1 MPTYVQHE
9 VLDRIPDVFNAEAIW
24 QAPGFA
30 LFSRRPL
37 LRDLLERSPRELR
50 GRAATRCFSHIQ
62 LRLPQDDVDDDY
74 HLTRGNRARELA
86 ETLAS
91 LHQKDFGDLLGSEE
105 VRYDVAGDE
114 QLAPGEIAVRF
125 GHAVYLPASGEK
137 ALFNIAT
144 SRDGAVWKPACAVY
158 LGQRLAL
165 LGGAGGLAAPGWPF
179 GEQSCVLLV
188 NDGPESDLIV
198 QVRPKDVLE
207 CVFDASLGA
216 YALSAKG
223 GHGPRFLLQVRRAA
237 VAQGGAAPAVPPA
250 VWQARAPHSA
260 APEGPRAAAA
270 GPERAVPRPALD
282 EATAVPQPPRM
293 AGQRAVQSA
302 ARPGESD
309 ATFAPGAL
317 QRLTLV
323 ALALPRLGLYRSTGA
338 SALHIPFAPDLAIGS
353 NADAERALTIVAAA
367 DDTLH
372 ALSADGRQ
380 DITLPATL
388 AAPNQRGIR
397 LLAAPAGMAE
407 RYLALLALPQPVA
420 MPLLPG
426 GVLEFGRSLPALSAL
441 RVLDQPW
448 MLEAATPSSPDRLGL
463 SRKAFSCEAGAQG
476 LSIRRLSASQAL
488 YVLDAGLQPV
498 GQVGDDTRLLEPGQH
513 LVAGSYVL
521 RYEG

>member
-9 VLDRIPDVFNAEAIW
+9 VLERIPDVFNAEAIW

-50 GRAATRCFSHIQ
+50 GRSATRCFSHIQ

-86 ETLAS
+86 ETLAT
-91 LHQKDFGDLLGSEE
+91 LHQKDFGDLLGNDP

-114 QLAPGEIAVRF
+114 GLAPGEIAVRF

-137 ALFNIAT
+137 ALFNVAT
-144 SRDGAVWKPACAVY
+144 SCDGAVWKPACAVY
-158 LGQRLAL
+158 AGQRLAL
-165 LGGAGGLAAPGWPF
+165 LGGAAGLPAPGWPF
-179 GEQSCVLLV
+179 GEQGCILLV
-188 NDGPESDLIV
+188 NDGPDNDLIV
-198 QVRPKDVLE
+198 QVRPKDALH

-216 YALSAKG
+216 YALSAKNG
-223 GHGPRFLLQVRRAA
+223 QGPRWLLKVTRAA
-237 VAQGGAAPAVPPA
+237 GAPAQSGAAPV
-250 VWQARAPHSA
+250 VWQPRAAQAAPA
-260 APEGPRAAAA
+260 APEATALPQAPARAAQAA
-270 GPERAVPRPALD
+270 APRSGD
-282 EATAVPQPPRM
+282 
-293 AGQRAVQSA
+293 
-302 ARPGESD
+302 SD

-323 ALALPRLGLYRSTGA
+323 ALAVPRLSLYRSTGA
-338 SALHIPFAPDLAIGS
+338 TALHIPFAPDLAIGR
-353 NADAERALTIVAAA
+353 NAGAERALTIVAAG

-372 ALSADGRQ
+372 AVSANGRQ
-380 DITLPATL
+380 ALTLPATL
-388 AAPNQRGIR
+388 APAPGRTIR
-397 LLAAPAGMAE
+397 LLPAPPEMGE
-407 RYLALLALPQPVA
+407 RYLALLALPQPIA

-426 GVLEFGRSLPALSAL
+426 GALEFGRSMPALSAL

-463 SRKAFSCEAGAQG
+463 SRQAFRCEASAQG
-476 LSIRRLSASQAL
+476 LAIHRLSASQAL
-488 YVLDAGLQPV
+488 YRLDAAMQAVARLT
-498 GQVGDDTRLLEPGQH
+498 DDSSVLAPGQH

>member
-9 VLDRIPDVFNAEAIW
+9 VLERIPDVFNAEAIW

-50 GRAATRCFSHIQ
+50 GRSAIRCFSHIQ

-86 ETLAS
+86 ETLTT
-91 LHQKDFGDLLGSEE
+91 LHQKDFGDLLGSED
-105 VRYDVAGDE
+105 VRYDVTGDE
-114 QLAPGEIAVRF
+114 HLAPGEIAVRF
-125 GHAVYLPASGEK
+125 GHAVYLPSSGEK

-158 LGQRLAL
+158 AGQRLAL
-165 LGGAGGLAAPGWPF
+165 LGGAGGAGGIAAPGWPF
-179 GEQSCVLLV
+179 GEQGGVLLV
-188 NDGPESDLIV
+188 NDGPDAELIV

-223 GHGPRFLLQVRRAA
+223 GAGPRLLLKVTRAA
-237 VAQGGAAPAVPPA
+237 GAPAAAKAATAPA
-250 VWQARAPHSA
+250 VWQ
-260 APEGPRAAAA
+260 PRAGQA
-270 GPERAVPRPALD
+270 GEETALPQARPAQPR
-282 EATAVPQPPRM
+282 ATPAM
-293 AGQRAVQSA
+293 AGRT
-302 ARPGESD
+302 GESD

-317 QRLTLV
+317 QRLSLV
-323 ALALPRLGLYRSTGA
+323 ALAVPRLSLYRSTGA
-338 SALHIPFAPDLAIGS
+338 LALHIPFAPGLAIGR
-353 NADAERALTIVAAA
+353 NADAERALTIVASG
-367 DDTLH
+367 DDALH
-372 ALSADGRQ
+372 AVSASGRQ
-380 DITLPATL
+380 TITLPATL
-388 AAPNQRGIR
+388 GASTPAGHGIQLQAAPDKMR
-397 LLAAPAGMAE
+397 E
-407 RYLALLALPQPVA
+407 RYLALMTLPHPIA

-426 GVLEFGRSLPALSAL
+426 GALEFGRSLPALSAL

-476 LSIRRLSASQAL
+476 LSIRRLSESQAL
-488 YVLDAGLQPV
+488 YRLDANMQLL
-498 GQVGDDTRLLEPGQH
+498 GQVGDEACLLEPGQH

>member
-50 GRAATRCFSHIQ
+50 GRSAVRCFSHIQ

-86 ETLAS
+86 ETLAT
-91 LHQKDFGDLLGSEE
+91 LHQKDFGDLLGSED

-125 GHAVYLPASGEK
+125 GHAVYLPSSGEK

-158 LGQRLAL
+158 AGQRLAL
-165 LGGAGGLAAPGWPF
+165 LGGAGGLPAPGWPF
-179 GEQSCVLLV
+179 GEQGGVLLV
-188 NDGPESDLIV
+188 NDGPDADLIV
-198 QVRPKDVLE
+198 QVRPKDVLD

-216 YALSAKG
+216 YALCAKG
-223 GHGPRFLLQVRRAA
+223 GHGPRLLLKVTRAA
-237 VAQGGAAPAVPPA
+237 GAPASAKPAVAAAPAVWQPRAAQPGDETA
-250 VWQARAPHSA
+250 LPQARPAPT
-260 APEGPRAAAA
+260 RAAAA
-270 GPERAVPRPALD
+270 GTRA
-282 EATAVPQPPRM
+282 
-293 AGQRAVQSA
+293 
-302 ARPGESD
+302 GESD

-323 ALALPRLGLYRSTGA
+323 ALAVPRLSLYRSTGA
-338 SALHIPFAPDLAIGS
+338 LALHIPFAPGLAIGR
-353 NADAERALTIVAAA
+353 NADAERALTVVAAG
-367 DDTLH
+367 DDSLH
-372 ALSADGRQ
+372 AVSASGRQ
-380 DITLPATL
+380 AITLPATL
-388 AAPNQRGIR
+388 AA
-397 LLAAPAGMAE
+397 APAGRAIQLQAAPEKMRD
-407 RYLALLALPQPVA
+407 RYLALLALPHPIA

-426 GVLEFGRSLPALSAL
+426 GALEFGRSMPALSAL

-463 SRKAFSCEAGAQG
+463 SRKAFSCEASAQG
-476 LSIRRLSASQAL
+476 LSIRRLSESQAL
-488 YVLDAGLQPV
+488 YRLDAGMQLI
-498 GQVGDDTRLLEPGQH
+498 GQVGDETCVLEPGQH

>member
-9 VLDRIPDVFNAEAIW
+9 VLDRIPDVFNAESIW

-50 GRAATRCFSHIQ
+50 GRSAVRCFSHIQ

-86 ETLAS
+86 ETLAT
-91 LHQKDFGDLLGSEE
+91 LHQKDFGDLLGSED

-114 QLAPGEIAVRF
+114 HLAPGEIAVRF
-125 GHAVYLPASGEK
+125 GHAVYLPSNGEK

-144 SRDGAVWKPACAVY
+144 SRDGAVWKPASAVY
-158 LGQRLAL
+158 AGQRLAL
-165 LGGAGGLAAPGWPF
+165 LGGAGGIPAPGWPF
-179 GEQSCVLLV
+179 GDQGGVLLV
-188 NDGPESDLIV
+188 NDGPDAELIV
-198 QVRPKDVLE
+198 QVRPKDVLD

-216 YALSAKG
+216 YALCAKG
-223 GHGPRFLLQVRRAA
+223 GNGPRLLLKVTRAA
-237 VAQGGAAPAVPPA
+237 GAAISTKAPTAPA
-250 VWQARAPHSA
+250 VWQPRSGQLGDETALPQARPT
-260 APEGPRAAAA
+260 PPRAMPAAAA
-270 GPERAVPRPALD
+270 RV
-282 EATAVPQPPRM
+282 
-293 AGQRAVQSA
+293 
-302 ARPGESD
+302 GESD

-323 ALALPRLGLYRSTGA
+323 ALALPRLSLYRSTGA
-338 SALHIPFAPDLAIGS
+338 LALHIPFAPGLAIGR
-353 NADAERALTIVAAA
+353 NADAERALTIVAGG

-372 ALSADGRQ
+372 AVSTSGRQ
-380 DITLPATL
+380 AITLPATL
-388 AAPNQRGIR
+388 GATTPAGRSLQLQAAPDKMR
-397 LLAAPAGMAE
+397 E
-407 RYLALLALPQPVA
+407 RYLALLALPHPIA

-426 GVLEFGRSLPALSAL
+426 GALEFGRSLPALSAL
-441 RVLDQPW
+441 RILDQPW

-476 LSIRRLSASQAL
+476 LSVRRLSESQAL
-488 YVLDAGLQPV
+488 YRLDSGMQLLDQL
-498 GQVGDDTRLLEPGQH
+498 GDEACLLEPGQH

>member
-37 LRDLLERSPRELR
+37 LRDLLERTPRELR
-50 GRAATRCFSHIQ
+50 GRSTVRCFSHIQ

-86 ETLAS
+86 ETLAT
-91 LHQKDFGDLLGSEE
+91 LHQKDFGDLLGSED

-125 GHAVYLPASGEK
+125 GHAVYLPCSGEK
-137 ALFNIAT
+137 ALFNIST

-158 LGQRLAL
+158 AGQRLAL
-165 LGGAGGLAAPGWPF
+165 LGGAGGIPAPGWPF
-179 GEQSCVLLV
+179 GEHGGVLLV
-188 NDGPESDLIV
+188 NDGPDADLIV
-198 QVRPKDVLE
+198 QVRPKDVLD

-216 YALSAKG
+216 YALCAKG
-223 GHGPRFLLQVRRAA
+223 GHGTRLLLKVTR
-237 VAQGGAAPAVPPA
+237 VAGAPASAKPAPAPA
-250 VWQARAPHSA
+250 VWQPRGTPAGDETALPQARPTPARAA
-260 APEGPRAAAA
+260 TAAA
-270 GPERAVPRPALD
+270 
-282 EATAVPQPPRM
+282 
-293 AGQRAVQSA
+293 
-302 ARPGESD
+302 SD

-323 ALALPRLGLYRSTGA
+323 ALAVPRLSLYRSTGA
-338 SALHIPFAPDLAIGS
+338 LALHIPFAPGLAIGR
-353 NADAERALTIVAAA
+353 NADAERALTVVAGG

-372 ALSADGRQ
+372 AVSASGRQ
-380 DITLPATL
+380 AITLPSTL
-388 AAPNQRGIR
+388 AATAATASTLPGGRSIQ
-397 LLAAPAGMAE
+397 LQAAPEKMRD
-407 RYLALLALPQPVA
+407 RYLALLTLPQPIA

-426 GVLEFGRSLPALSAL
+426 GALEFGRSMPALSAL

-463 SRKAFSCEAGAQG
+463 SRKAFSCEAGAQS
-476 LSIRRLSASQAL
+476 LAIRRLSESQAL
-488 YVLDAGLQPV
+488 YRLDSAMQLI
-498 GQVGDDTRLLEPGQH
+498 GQVGDDACLLEPGQH

>member
-50 GRAATRCFSHIQ
+50 GRSAIRCFSHIQ

-86 ETLAS
+86 ETLAT
-91 LHQKDFGDLLGSEE
+91 LHQKDFGDLLGSED

-114 QLAPGEIAVRF
+114 HLAPGEIAVRF
-125 GHAVYLPASGEK
+125 GHAVYLPAGGEK

-158 LGQRLAL
+158 QGQRLAL
-165 LGGAGGLAAPGWPF
+165 LGGAGGLPVPGWPF
-179 GEQSCVLLV
+179 GEAGGVLLV
-188 NDGPESDLIV
+188 NDGPDSDLII
-198 QVRPKDVLE
+198 QVRPKEALD

-216 YALSAKG
+216 YALCAKG
-223 GHGPRFLLQVRRAA
+223 GQGPRLLLKVTRTAAA
-237 VAQGGAAPAVPPA
+237 VPAAAKAAPAPA
-250 VWQARAPHSA
+250 VWQPRS
-260 APEGPRAAAA
+260 GPGA
-270 GPERAVPRPALD
+270 E
-282 EATAVPQPPRM
+282 ETAVPQARTAPPR
-293 AGQRAVQSA
+293 APA
-302 ARPGESD
+302 AASLRGESD

-323 ALALPRLGLYRSTGA
+323 ALAVPRLSLYRSTGA
-338 SALHIPFAPDLAIGS
+338 LAMHIPFAPGLAIGR
-353 NADAERALTIVAAA
+353 NADAERALTIIAGA
-367 DDTLH
+367 DDTL
-372 ALSADGRQ
+372 SAVSAAGRQ
-380 DITLPATL
+380 ALALPATL
-388 AAPNQRGIR
+388 APAGSAGRTIQ
-397 LLAAPAGMAE
+397 LQAAPEKMRE
-407 RYLALLALPQPVA
+407 RYLALLTLPQPLA

-426 GVLEFGRSLPALSAL
+426 GALEFGRSLPALSAL

-476 LSIRRLSASQAL
+476 LAIRRLSESQAL
-488 YVLDAGLQPV
+488 YRLDAALQLI
-498 GQVGDDTRLLEPGQH
+498 GQVGDDACLLEPGQH

>member
-1 MPTYVQHE
+1 MPTYVQQE

-50 GRAATRCFSHIQ
+50 GRSATRCFSHIQ

-86 ETLAS
+86 QTLAT
-91 LHQKDFGDLLGSEE
+91 LHQKDFADLLGSED

-114 QLAPGEIAVRF
+114 QLAPGEIAIRF
-125 GHAVYLPASGEK
+125 GHAVYLPAAGEK

-144 SRDGAVWKPACAVY
+144 SLDGAVWKPACAVY
-158 LGQRLAL
+158 AGQRLAL
-165 LGGAGGLAAPGWPF
+165 LGGAGGIPAPGWPF
-179 GEQSCVLLV
+179 GEQGGVLLV
-188 NDGPESDLIV
+188 NDGPDSDLIV

-216 YALSAKG
+216 YALSARN
-223 GHGPRFLLQVRRAA
+223 GHGPRLLLKVTRAVGA
-237 VAQGGAAPAVPPA
+237 LPAKAPIAAPAV
-250 VWQARAPHSA
+250 WQ
-260 APEGPRAAAA
+260 PRAAQ
-270 GPERAVPRPALD
+270 PPAD
-282 EATAVPQPPRM
+282 ATAVPQAPRM
-293 AGQRAVQSA
+293 ARA
-302 ARPGESD
+302 PESD

-317 QRLTLV
+317 QRLSLI
-323 ALALPRLGLYRSTGA
+323 ALALPRLSLYRNTGA
-338 SALHIPFAPDLAIGS
+338 TALRIPFAPDLAIGR
-353 NADAERALTIVAAA
+353 NADAERALTIVADA

-372 ALSADGRQ
+372 TLSANGRQ
-380 DITLPATL
+380 AIALPPTQSTTLAGTGDRSLRLLPA
-388 AAPNQRGIR
+388 
-397 LLAAPAGMAE
+397 PARMAE
-407 RYLALLALPQPVA
+407 RYLALLALAQPIA

-426 GVLEFGRSLPALSAL
+426 GALEFGRSMPALSAL

-448 MLEAATPSSPDRLGL
+448 MLEAAVASSPDRLGL
-463 SRKAFSCEAGAQG
+463 SRKAFSCEATAQG

-488 YVLDAGLQPV
+488 YLLDAQMQPT
-498 GQVGDDTRLLEPGQH
+498 GQLADETSLLTPGQH

>member
-50 GRAATRCFSHIQ
+50 GRAPVRCFSHIQ

-86 ETLAS
+86 ETLAT

-125 GHAVYLPASGEK
+125 GHAVYLPAGGEK

-158 LGQRLAL
+158 AGQRLAL
-165 LGGAGGLAAPGWPF
+165 LGGAGGLPAPGWPF
-179 GEQSCVLLV
+179 GDQGGVLLV
-188 NDGPESDLIV
+188 NDGPESDLVV
-198 QVRPKDVLE
+198 QVRPKEALD

-216 YALSAKG
+216 YALCAKG
-223 GHGPRFLLQVRRAA
+223 GHGPRLLLKVTRAA
-237 VAQGGAAPAVPPA
+237 GAPRQASSQPPAAPATPASQAAPAVWQPRSGPA
-250 VWQARAPHSA
+250 ADETALPQARPAQ
-260 APEGPRAAAA
+260 PRTTA
-270 GPERAVPRPALD
+270 GGA
-282 EATAVPQPPRM
+282 M
-293 AGQRAVQSA
+293 
-302 ARPGESD
+302 RPGESD

-323 ALALPRLGLYRSTGA
+323 ALAIPRLSLYRSTGA
-338 SALHIPFAPDLAIGS
+338 LALHIPFAPGLAIGR
-353 NADAERALTIVAAA
+353 NADAERALTVIAGA
-367 DDTLH
+367 DDTLC
-372 ALSADGRQ
+372 AVSAAGRQ
-380 DITLPATL
+380 AITLPAAL
-388 AAPNQRGIR
+388 APGASPGRTIQLQPAPDKMRD
-397 LLAAPAGMAE
+397 
-407 RYLALLALPQPVA
+407 RYLALLTLPQPLA

-426 GVLEFGRSLPALSAL
+426 GALEFGRSMPALSAL

-476 LSIRRLSASQAL
+476 LAIRRLSESQVL
-488 YVLDAGLQPV
+488 YRLDAGMQLLGPI
-498 GQVGDDTRLLEPGQH
+498 GDEGCLLEAGQH